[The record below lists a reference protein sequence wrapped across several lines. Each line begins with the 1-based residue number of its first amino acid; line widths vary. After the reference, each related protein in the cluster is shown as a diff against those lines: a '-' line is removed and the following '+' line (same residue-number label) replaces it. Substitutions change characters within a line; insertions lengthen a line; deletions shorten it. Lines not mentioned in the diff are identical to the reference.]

1 MGSRK
6 ILLFIS
12 VFLLFI
18 SMFSAVFAEGTEDS
32 PIGDYTVTYSS
43 EGDTFIIR
51 NTRSIDTVDITAYK
65 LWSDAENQDGIR
77 PREIKLQLKADGINK
92 GTPVVVSEDDS
103 GNWSYTWEKL
113 PVNRD
118 QGIPIVYTVV
128 EAEEIT
134 GYSSSVSEDGLTV
147 TNHHDPEMMELKVE
161 WEWVDENNRDGVR
174 PDTAEVSVYLGEEN
188 YGDLEFNKDDTS
200 TKTITVHK

>member
-1 MGSRK
+1 
-6 ILLFIS
+6 
-12 VFLLFI
+12 
-18 SMFSAVFAEGTEDS
+18 MFSAVFAEGTEDS

-103 GNWSYTWEKL
+103 GNWSYTW
-113 PVNRD
+113 
-118 QGIPIVYTVV
+118 
-128 EAEEIT
+128 
-134 GYSSSVSEDGLTV
+134 
-147 TNHHDPEMMELKVE
+147 
-161 WEWVDENNRDGVR
+161 
-174 PDTAEVSVYLGEEN
+174 
-188 YGDLEFNKDDTS
+188 
-200 TKTITVHK
+200 